1 MALSLRSPTKHSSF
15 PRRWESRIKV
25 SFALGRVHFLC
36 LPTNSSGMNLDAESA
51 RRVRGM
57 DASNQIKRTKRKGTP
72 CAGLR
77 LPDKNTYLREIE
89 KLAIAQTFR
98 FLILREAFLPAAQ
111 KGISGADLNIHSP
124 IALMRSRA
132 SQSCSD
138 KHDGCLSAATNLY
151 GTNLDVLGARKV
163 SGLDAT
169 NQFTVMPEQIE
180 KRR

>member
-1 MALSLRSPTKHSSF
+1 MP
-15 PRRWESRIKV
+15 RIKLNEPKERAPLV
-25 SFALGRVHFLC
+25 LACGSPIKILI
-36 LPTNSSGMNLDAESA
+36 SGKS
-51 RRVRGM
+51 
-57 DASNQIKRTKRKGTP
+57 K
-72 CAGLR
+72 
-77 LPDKNTYLREIE
+77 

-98 FLILREAFLPAAQ
+98 FVILREAFLPAAQ